1 MFRENLTSSIPVD
14 QNMVEKINIFPIGLL
29 DIQYICFSDN
39 LVFFIP
45 MVKLADV
52 ISQWMEQVY
61 LFSFQ
66 YVSQDPTGPS
76 WQGKYILPD

>member
-1 MFRENLTSSIPVD
+1 MGMSHKKGLTITPVLFSIYNLQEVARLTAD
-14 QNMVEKINIFPIGLL
+14 
-29 DIQYICFSDN
+29 

-66 YVSQDPTGPS
+66 YASQDPTGPS
-76 WQGKYILPD
+76 WQGKYILTD